1 MSSARKIFRFI
12 GCEVMAREAYAAA
25 AKSPHRIDVELLE
38 RGLHDLAAEE
48 MRAKVQEVID
58 HAPMGKH
65 YDAILLG
72 YGRCNNALCEI
83 TAGDVQLVIP
93 RCHDCI
99 ALFFGSRAEWK
110 TYFDTHPGT
119 YFHTAGWCERNPAGD
134 ELASISRPAYGL
146 EGVMSKLGLAE
157 TYDELVAK
165 HGVEN
170 AKYIIDTL
178 GGWESAYRRL
188 CYIRMNAADE
198 SGLIE
203 FARARAKEK
212 GWEFDLREGDWA
224 LFDALVSGEWNDDDF
239 LVVQPGQTIIARNDD
254 TVLSCE

>member
-1 MSSARKIFRFI
+1 
-12 GCEVMAREAYAAA
+12 MAREAYAAA
-25 AKSPHRIDVELLE
+25 AKGPHRIDVELLE

-119 YFHTAGWCERNPAGD
+119 YFHTTGWCERNPAGD